1 MKITKRQ
8 LRRIIKE
15 EKAKLLRE
23 AFHPNDINASAGT
36 SFLLADASG
45 NLEVDGDL
53 LDPESLR
60 HLADMLEQLY
70 SGRIKTQGMVGFDI
84 D

>member
-8 LRRIIKE
+8 LKRIIKE

-23 AFHPNDINASAGT
+23 AFDPNNINANMGT
-36 SFLLADASG
+36 SFFLGDEAG

-53 LDPESLR
+53 LDPAALR
-60 HLADMLEQLY
+60 RLADTLEQLFA
-70 SGRIKTQGMVGFDI
+70 GQIQTQGMVGFDI